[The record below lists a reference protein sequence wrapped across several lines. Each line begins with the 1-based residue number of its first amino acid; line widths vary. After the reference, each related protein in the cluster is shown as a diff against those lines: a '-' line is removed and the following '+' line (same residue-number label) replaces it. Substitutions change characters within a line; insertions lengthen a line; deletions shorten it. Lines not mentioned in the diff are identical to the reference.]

1 MPKRA
6 RKRHS
11 GGSRTS
17 EGGEESGGSGWLRFA
32 ATAGAAAAALAAL
45 VALAPLVLQR
55 LGSGGARGG
64 AADTADTAD
73 TAELQLEGGADALVP
88 WLLESSEGAVGR
100 DGRAVL
106 NVAIGSF
113 AEGRGLAAAR
123 AVRRGELLTWIPAD
137 AALSRSTSTMPA
149 AGKELLQQACEEDKA
164 MCVELPALLLF
175 EKARGESSPHY
186 PYIRSLPE
194 EPPRNL
200 PTWTREQFRLLTAFL
215 GKEHRSVAI
224 YQGSACAIN
233 LPKLLP
239 LLVPILEDSGLIPGA
254 TTDRGLG
261 MSLLDRW
268 AHGHATADVV
278 RACAI
283 ALSRD
288 HRGSLFP
295 LFDMANHDP
304 HGRFGKDTMRFSFSP
319 DCMDRMME

>member
-17 EGGEESGGSGWLRFA
+17 GGGDGGWLRLA

-45 VALAPLVLQR
+45 VALAPLLLQS
-55 LGSGGARGG
+55 LESGVAPRGG
-64 AADTADTAD
+64 AADTAD
-73 TAELQLEGGADALVP
+73 GPADAANAMVP

-123 AVRRGELLTWIPAD
+123 AVKRGELLSWIPAD

-149 AGKELLQQACEEDKA
+149 AGKQLLQQACEEDKA

-175 EKARGESSPHY
+175 ENARGESSPHF

-239 LLVPILEDSGLIPGA
+239 SLVPILEDSGVIPGA